1 MAIIVP
7 SRSRPENI
15 SRLANSLKETKTNA
29 NFFVVLDEDDSKLEN
44 YEKLNC
50 ADIIIAPKGNCGVTR
65 PLNFAASKLKNKFLY
80 FMFMGDDHVPRT
92 ENWDLIFEEKLY
104 EKKYGVAYGNDLLQ
118 GRNLATA
125 VCMTQNIVF
134 ALNGMAPTSIQ
145 HLYIDNFWMQLGRDL
160 NSLHYLE
167 NVIIEHLHP
176 SCGKANW
183 DESYRLTNSGES
195 FNLNRKAF
203 ENYIS
208 SDDYQKLLKKITK
221 AYMF

>member
-29 NFFVVLDEDDSKLEN
+29 NLFVVLDEDDSKLEN

-50 ADIIIAPKGNCGVTR
+50 ADIIVAPKGDRGITR
-65 PLNFAASKLKNKFLY
+65 PLNFAASNLKNKFLY

-92 ENWDLIFEEKLY
+92 ENWDLIFEERLKQT
-104 EKKYGVAYGNDLLQ
+104 KYGVAYGNDLLQ

-125 VCMTQNIVF
+125 VCMTQNIVS
-134 ALNGMAPTSIQ
+134 ALNGMAPASIK
-145 HLYIDNFWMQLGRDL
+145 HLYIDNFWMQLGKDL
-160 NSLHYLE
+160 NSLHYFE

-176 SCGKANW
+176 SCGKADW
-183 DESYRLTNSGES
+183 DELYELVNSNKSYASDRQ
-195 FNLNRKAF
+195 AY

-208 SDDYQKLLKKITK
+208 SEDYQALLKKITK
-221 AYMF
+221 VYMF